1 MKKNTFKKP
10 QISEVRD
17 LTIKL
22 AKANKEISEE
32 RNMRKEMV
40 ANISHDLRAP
50 MTAIRNAIDYLGTF
64 EGDEMPSVDEF
75 HNIVSLL
82 DRRSR
87 NLENLIQDLFYLTS
101 LDNPSHKYKFEK
113 VNMYNFL
120 MEYYYYLED
129 DKKYKTRKLEL
140 NLDDLGNKASMI
152 DIESFTRTL
161 DNLFTNAYKYSKEGA
176 TIGLKAYNDHN
187 KIVIVVY
194 DTGLGI
200 PKADIPKIFNR
211 SYTVSSARTPET
223 VTGSGLGLAIVKTIV
238 EHHKGRVRC
247 ESELGVGSKFFI
259 ELPLVN

>member
-1 MKKNTFKKP
+1 
-10 QISEVRD
+10 
-17 LTIKL
+17 
-22 AKANKEISEE
+22 
-32 RNMRKEMV
+32 
-40 ANISHDLRAP
+40 
-50 MTAIRNAIDYLGTF
+50 
-64 EGDEMPSVDEF
+64 
-75 HNIVSLL
+75 
-82 DRRSR
+82 
-87 NLENLIQDLFYLTS
+87 
-101 LDNPSHKYKFEK
+101 
-113 VNMYNFL
+113 
-120 MEYYYYLED
+120 
-129 DKKYKTRKLEL
+129 
-140 NLDDLGNKASMI
+140 MI